1 MMYEYKD
8 LKYPGKAITGVL
20 IGVLVGGLTGAIAMF
35 LLAPRSGKETRRQ
48 IQKKGIELRDG
59 TSEAVEDTLRQVRAS
74 ANRVTTDIKTY
85 GQKLV
90 AQQLNDASEAMQ
102 AGIETVDRS

>member
-8 LKYPGKAITGVL
+8 LKYPGKTLPGVLVGVL
-20 IGVLVGGLTGAIAMF
+20 IGGMAGALAML

-48 IQKKGIELRDG
+48 IQKKGIELRDR
-59 TSEAVEDTLRQVRAS
+59 TSEAAEERLAQVRTS
-74 ANRVTTDIKTY
+74 GNRVTTEIKNY

-90 AQQLNDASEAMQ
+90 AQQLDHVAEAMQ